1 MPMVISILSDSWNK
15 QTNEPPRNNM
25 SPNSYGCMMMYEDL
39 WEFIWDLWGFH
50 GGYPSVNLNI
60 DMDFPAKTMG
70 FQHLA

>member
-1 MPMVISILSDSWNK
+1 
-15 QTNEPPRNNM
+15 M

-39 WEFIWDLWGFH
+39 WGFIWDLWGFH

-70 FQHLA
+70 FPHLA

>member
-1 MPMVISILSDSWNK
+1 
-15 QTNEPPRNNM
+15 M
-25 SPNSYGCMMMYEDL
+25 SPNSNGCMMMYEDL